1 MGRYLKQPMGIDDH
15 SFPHGYPFSPE
26 TQPIPDKQSKEMNKI
41 LIVSN
46 LPIGITPDVI
56 FRLFSLYG
64 NVQKVKIMFKKRD
77 TALVEFQDYL

>member
-1 MGRYLKQPMGIDDH
+1 MIQHQMMVKPMPPKPPYSNMI
-15 SFPHGYPFSPE
+15 PE
-26 TQPIPDKQSKEMNKI
+26 EMVAKDTNKI

-64 NVQKVKIMFKKRD
+64 NVYKVKIMFKKRD
-77 TALVEFQDYL
+77 TALVEF

>member
-1 MGRYLKQPMGIDDH
+1 MMPKPMPHMEMMGEDVASTD
-15 SFPHGYPFSPE
+15 
-26 TQPIPDKQSKEMNKI
+26 TNKI

-64 NVQKVKIMFKKRD
+64 NVHKVKIMFKKRD
-77 TALVEFQDYL
+77 TALVEL